1 MFRIDYKTFRDE
13 ENFQFVPPE
22 QKKRFV
28 KKKKD
33 QKPEGIFALRLFT
46 HSLFLD
52 EKKPTSTKDVTAEGG
67 AKPKQAKKAAKKVAK
82 KEESDDEIKPF
93 PDFLKK
99 SDDEAEKPQV
109 CENLNLLI

>member
-1 MFRIDYKTFRDE
+1 MHFTYLLIC
-13 ENFQFVPPE
+13 FV
-22 QKKRFV
+22 
-28 KKKKD
+28 
-33 QKPEGIFALRLFT
+33 
-46 HSLFLD
+46 LD

-67 AKPKQAKKAAKKVAK
+67 AKPKPAKKAAKKVAK

-109 CENLNLLI
+109 CENLTLIDLINVWNVLIFLSIKL